1 MAFRCARRTLICHH
15 VTMSTNQ
22 PPLTGIKVVDMS
34 TMISGPLTAMMLA
47 DYGADVIKI
56 ESPGQGDLMRYLG
69 TQKNGLT
76 GLFHLNNRGKRSI
89 NLNVK
94 SKEGLEVLTKLIAE
108 ADVFVQNYRPGALE
122 RLGLGYEDVKKFNP
136 GIIYVSISGY
146 GPDGP
151 NSHRRVYDN
160 VIQAASG
167 VASVQADPAT
177 GKPQMLR
184 NLACDKVTSYTAM
197 QSICAA
203 LFARERGTAEGQHIV
218 VAMLDAAVAFLWPD
232 AGMDATVLDDDAM
245 RMPTL
250 GANYNV
256 TVLEDGYC
264 ASSAVSDV
272 EFKGLWAALGRPDL
286 ADDPRFSTAVARSQN
301 TPELVKTMKELSS
314 KTKVADFL
322 RVAEEHDLP
331 ASAVN
336 SIADLPNDPQIKNN
350 QIFVERTHPVMG
362 KVREVRP
369 AARMSETG
377 LRVSSPAPMRGEHT
391 DDIVR
396 EIGLDPVALREAGAI
411 F

>member
-1 MAFRCARRTLICHH
+1 MT
-15 VTMSTNQ
+15 TNQ

-94 SKEGLEVLTKLIAE
+94 SKEGLEILTKLIAE

-167 VASVQADPAT
+167 VASVQSDPGT

-203 LFARERGTAEGQHIV
+203 LFARERGTAEGQHII
-218 VAMLDAAVAFLWPD
+218 VAMLDAAVSFLWPD

-264 ASSAVSDV
+264 ASAAVSDV
-272 EFKGLWAALGRPDL
+272 EFRGMWAALGRPDL

-350 QIFVERTHPVMG
+350 EIFVERTHPVMG

-369 AARMSETG
+369 AARFSDTK

>member
-1 MAFRCARRTLICHH
+1 MT
-15 VTMSTNQ
+15 TNQ

-94 SKEGLEVLTKLIAE
+94 SKEGLEILTKLIAQ
-108 ADVFVQNYRPGALE
+108 ADVFVQNYRPGAME

-167 VASVQADPAT
+167 VASVQSDPGT

-203 LFARERGTAEGQHIV
+203 LFARERGTAQGQHIV
-218 VAMLDAAVAFLWPD
+218 LAMLDAAVSFLWPD
-232 AGMDATVLDDDAM
+232 AGMDATVLDEDAT

-272 EFKGLWAALGRPDL
+272 EFKGLWAALGRPEL
-286 ADDPRFSTAVARSQN
+286 ADDPRFSTAAARSQN
-301 TPELVKTMKELSS
+301 AGELVKTMKELSS
-314 KTKVADFL
+314 QTKLADFL

-331 ASAVN
+331 ASPVN

-350 QIFVERTHPVMG
+350 QVFVERTHPVMG
-362 KVREVRP
+362 NVREVRP
-369 AARMSETG
+369 AARFSDTK
-377 LRVSSPAPMRGEHT
+377 LRVASPAPMRGEHS

-396 EIGLDPVALREAGAI
+396 EIGLDPVALRESGAI

>member
-1 MAFRCARRTLICHH
+1 MT
-15 VTMSTNQ
+15 TNQ

-89 NLNVK
+89 GLNVK
-94 SKEGLEVLTKLIAE
+94 SKEGLEILTKLIAE
-108 ADVFVQNYRPGALE
+108 ADVFVQNYRPGAMD

-160 VIQAASG
+160 IIQAASG
-167 VASVQADPAT
+167 VASVQSDPGT

-203 LFARERGTAEGQHIV
+203 LFARERGTAQGQHIV
-218 VAMLDAAVAFLWPD
+218 VAMLDAAVSFLWPD
-232 AGMDATVLDDDAM
+232 AGMDATVLDDDAT

-286 ADDPRFSTAVARSQN
+286 ADDPRFATAAARSQN
-301 TPELVKTMKELSS
+301 AGELVKTMKELSS
-314 KTKVADFL
+314 QTKLADFL

-331 ASAVN
+331 ASPVN
-336 SIADLPNDPQIKNN
+336 SIADLPNDAQIKNN
-350 QIFVERTHPVMG
+350 KIFVERTHPVMG

-369 AARMSETG
+369 AARFSDTE
-377 LRVSSPAPMRGEHT
+377 LRVSAPAPMRGEHS

>member
-1 MAFRCARRTLICHH
+1 MT
-15 VTMSTNQ
+15 TNQ

-89 NLNVK
+89 GLNVK

-167 VASVQADPAT
+167 VASVQSDPGT

-203 LFARERGTAEGQHIV
+203 LFARERGTAQGQHIV
-218 VAMLDAAVAFLWPD
+218 LAMLDAAVSFLWPD
-232 AGMDATVLDDDAM
+232 AGMDATVLDDDAT

-286 ADDPRFSTAVARSQN
+286 ADDPRFSTAAARSQN
-301 TPELVKTMKELSS
+301 AGELVKTMKELSS
-314 KTKVADFL
+314 KTKLADFL

-331 ASAVN
+331 ASPVN
-336 SIADLPNDPQIKNN
+336 SIADLPNDAQIKNN
-350 QIFVERTHPVMG
+350 KIFVERTHPVMG

-369 AARMSETG
+369 AARFSDTE
-377 LRVSSPAPMRGEHT
+377 LRVSAPAPMRGEHS

-396 EIGLDPVALREAGAI
+396 EIGLDPASLREAGAI

>member
-1 MAFRCARRTLICHH
+1 MT
-15 VTMSTNQ
+15 TNQ

-94 SKEGLEVLTKLIAE
+94 SKEGLEILTKLIAQ
-108 ADVFVQNYRPGALE
+108 ADVFVQNYRPGAME

-167 VASVQADPAT
+167 VASVQSDPGT

-203 LFARERGTAEGQHIV
+203 LFARERGTAQGQHIV
-218 VAMLDAAVAFLWPD
+218 LAMLDAAVSFLWPD
-232 AGMDATVLDDDAM
+232 AGMDATVLDDDAI

-272 EFKGLWAALGRPDL
+272 EFKGLWAALGRPEL
-286 ADDPRFSTAVARSQN
+286 ADDPRFSTAAARSQN
-301 TPELVKTMKELSS
+301 AGELVKTMKELSS
-314 KTKVADFL
+314 QTKLADFL

-331 ASAVN
+331 ASPVN

-350 QIFVERTHPVMG
+350 KIFVERTHPVMG

-369 AARMSETG
+369 AARFSDTQ
-377 LRVSSPAPMRGEHT
+377 LRVSAPAPMRGEHS

>member
-1 MAFRCARRTLICHH
+1 
-15 VTMSTNQ
+15 
-22 PPLTGIKVVDMS
+22 
-34 TMISGPLTAMMLA
+34 
-47 DYGADVIKI
+47 
-56 ESPGQGDLMRYLG
+56 
-69 TQKNGLT
+69 
-76 GLFHLNNRGKRSI
+76 
-89 NLNVK
+89 
-94 SKEGLEVLTKLIAE
+94 
-108 ADVFVQNYRPGALE
+108 
-122 RLGLGYEDVKKFNP
+122 
-136 GIIYVSISGY
+136 
-146 GPDGP
+146 
-151 NSHRRVYDN
+151 VYDN

-167 VASVQADPAT
+167 VASVQSDPGT

-203 LFARERGTAEGQHIV
+203 LFARERGTAQGQHIV
-218 VAMLDAAVAFLWPD
+218 LAMLDAAVSFLWPD
-232 AGMDATVLDDDAM
+232 AGMDATVLDDDAT

-286 ADDPRFSTAVARSQN
+286 ADDPRFSTAAARSQN
-301 TPELVKTMKELSS
+301 AGELVKTMKELSS
-314 KTKVADFL
+314 KTKLADFL

-331 ASAVN
+331 ASPVN
-336 SIADLPNDPQIKNN
+336 SIADLPNDAQIKNN
-350 QIFVERTHPVMG
+350 KIFVERTHPVMG

-369 AARMSETG
+369 AARFSDTE
-377 LRVSSPAPMRGEHT
+377 LRVSAPAPMRGEHS

-396 EIGLDPVALREAGAI
+396 EIGLDPAALREAGAI

>member
-1 MAFRCARRTLICHH
+1 
-15 VTMSTNQ
+15 MSTNQ

>member
-1 MAFRCARRTLICHH
+1 
-15 VTMSTNQ
+15 MSTNQ
-22 PPLTGIKVVDMS
+22 PPLTGVKVVDMS

-76 GLFHLNNRGKRSI
+76 GLFSLNNRGKRSI

-94 SKEGLEVLTKLIAE
+94 SKEGLDILKKLIGE
-108 ADVFVQNYRPGALE
+108 ADVFVQNYRPGAME

-136 GIIYVSISGY
+136 KIIYVSISGY

-167 VASVQADPAT
+167 VASVQSDPGT

-203 LFARERGTAEGQHIV
+203 LFARERGIAEGQHIV
-218 VAMLDAAVAFLWPD
+218 LAMLDAAVAFLWPD
-232 AGMDATVLDDDAM
+232 AGMDATVLDEDAI

-272 EFKGLWAALGRPDL
+272 EFKGLWAALGQPQL
-286 ADDPRFSTAVARSQN
+286 ADDPRFATAAARSQN
-301 TPELVKTMKELSS
+301 AGELVKTMKELSS
-314 KTKVADFL
+314 KTKLADFL

-331 ASAVN
+331 ASPVN
-336 SIADLPNDPQIKNN
+336 TIADLPNDPQIKNN
-350 QIFVERTHPVMG
+350 RVFVERTHPVMG

-369 AARMSETG
+369 AARFSDTE

-396 EIGLDPVALREAGAI
+396 EIGLDPDKLREIGAI

>member
-1 MAFRCARRTLICHH
+1 MT
-15 VTMSTNQ
+15 TNQ

-89 NLNVK
+89 GLNVK
-94 SKEGLEVLTKLIAE
+94 SKEGLEILTKLIAE
-108 ADVFVQNYRPGALE
+108 ADVFVQNYRPGAMD
-122 RLGLGYEDVKKFNP
+122 RLGLGYDDVKKFNP

-167 VASVQADPAT
+167 VASVQSDPGT

-203 LFARERGTAEGQHIV
+203 LFARERGTAQGQHIV
-218 VAMLDAAVAFLWPD
+218 VAMLDAAVSFLWPD
-232 AGMDATVLDDDAM
+232 AGMDATVLDDDAT

-286 ADDPRFSTAVARSQN
+286 ADDPRFATAAARSQN
-301 TPELVKTMKELSS
+301 AGELVKTMKELSS
-314 KTKVADFL
+314 QTKLADFL

-331 ASAVN
+331 ASPVN
-336 SIADLPNDPQIKNN
+336 SIADLPNDAQIKNN
-350 QIFVERTHPVMG
+350 KIFVERTHPVMG

-369 AARMSETG
+369 AARFSDTE
-377 LRVSSPAPMRGEHT
+377 LRVSAPAPMRGEHS

>member
-1 MAFRCARRTLICHH
+1 MT
-15 VTMSTNQ
+15 TNQ

-94 SKEGLEVLTKLIAE
+94 SKEGLEILTKLIAQ
-108 ADVFVQNYRPGALE
+108 ADVFVQNYRPGAME

-167 VASVQADPAT
+167 VASVQSDPGT

-203 LFARERGTAEGQHIV
+203 LFARERGTAQGQHIV
-218 VAMLDAAVAFLWPD
+218 VAMLDAAVSFLWPD
-232 AGMDATVLDDDAM
+232 AGMDATVLDDDAT

-286 ADDPRFSTAVARSQN
+286 ADDPRFATAAARSQN
-301 TPELVKTMKELSS
+301 AGELVKTMKELSS
-314 KTKVADFL
+314 QTKLVDFL

-331 ASAVN
+331 ASPVN
-336 SIADLPNDPQIKNN
+336 SIADLPNDAQIKNN
-350 QIFVERTHPVMG
+350 KIFVERTHPVMG

-369 AARMSETG
+369 AARFSDTE
-377 LRVSSPAPMRGEHT
+377 LRVSAPAPMRGEHS

>member
-1 MAFRCARRTLICHH
+1 MT
-15 VTMSTNQ
+15 TNQ

-94 SKEGLEVLTKLIAE
+94 SKEGLEILTKLIAQ
-108 ADVFVQNYRPGALE
+108 ADVFVQNYRPGAME
-122 RLGLGYEDVKKFNP
+122 RLGLGYDDVKKFNP

-167 VASVQADPAT
+167 VASVQSDPGT

-203 LFARERGTAEGQHIV
+203 LFARERGTAQGQHIV
-218 VAMLDAAVAFLWPD
+218 LAMLDAAVSFLWPD
-232 AGMDATVLDDDAM
+232 AGMDATVLDEDAT

-272 EFKGLWAALGRPDL
+272 EFKGLWAALGRPEL
-286 ADDPRFSTAVARSQN
+286 ADDPRFSTAAARSQN
-301 TPELVKTMKELSS
+301 AGELVKTMKELSS
-314 KTKVADFL
+314 KTKLADFL

-331 ASAVN
+331 ASPVN
-336 SIADLPNDPQIKNN
+336 SIADLPNDAQIKNN
-350 QIFVERTHPVMG
+350 KIFVERTHPVMG

-369 AARMSETG
+369 AARFSDTE
-377 LRVSSPAPMRGEHT
+377 LRVSAPAPMRGEHS

>member
-1 MAFRCARRTLICHH
+1 MT
-15 VTMSTNQ
+15 TNQ

-89 NLNVK
+89 GLNVK
-94 SKEGLEVLTKLIAE
+94 SKEGLEILTKLIAE
-108 ADVFVQNYRPGALE
+108 ADVFVQNYRPGAMD

-167 VASVQADPAT
+167 VASVQSDPGT

-203 LFARERGTAEGQHIV
+203 LFARERGTAQGQHIV
-218 VAMLDAAVAFLWPD
+218 VAMLDAAVSFLWPD
-232 AGMDATVLDDDAM
+232 AGMDATVLDDDAT

-286 ADDPRFSTAVARSQN
+286 ADDPRFATAAARSQN
-301 TPELVKTMKELSS
+301 AGELVKTMKELSS
-314 KTKVADFL
+314 QTKLADFL

-331 ASAVN
+331 ASPVN
-336 SIADLPNDPQIKNN
+336 SIADLPNDAQIKNN
-350 QIFVERTHPVMG
+350 KIFVERTHPVMG

-369 AARMSETG
+369 AARFSDTE
-377 LRVSSPAPMRGEHT
+377 LRVSTPAPMRGEHS

>member
-1 MAFRCARRTLICHH
+1 MT
-15 VTMSTNQ
+15 TNQ

-89 NLNVK
+89 GLNVK
-94 SKEGLEVLTKLIAE
+94 SKEGLEILTKLISE

-167 VASVQADPAT
+167 VASVQADPGT

-203 LFARERGTAEGQHIV
+203 LFARERGTAQGQHIV
-218 VAMLDAAVAFLWPD
+218 VAMLDAAVSFLWPD
-232 AGMDATVLDDDAM
+232 AGMDATVLDDDAT

-264 ASSAVSDV
+264 ASAAVSDV

-301 TPELVKTMKELSS
+301 TPELVKTMKDLSS
-314 KTKVADFL
+314 NTKLADFL

-336 SIADLPNDPQIKNN
+336 SIADLPNDAQIKNN
-350 QIFVERTHPVMG
+350 KIFVERTHPVMG

-369 AARMSETG
+369 AARFSDTE
-377 LRVSSPAPMRGEHT
+377 LRVSAPAPMRGEHS

-396 EIGLDPVALREAGAI
+396 EIGLDPAALREAGAI

>member
-1 MAFRCARRTLICHH
+1 MT
-15 VTMSTNQ
+15 TNQ

-89 NLNVK
+89 GLNVK
-94 SKEGLEVLTKLIAE
+94 SKEGLEILTKLIAE
-108 ADVFVQNYRPGALE
+108 ADVFVQNYRPGAMD

-167 VASVQADPAT
+167 VASVQSDPGT

-203 LFARERGTAEGQHIV
+203 LFARERGTAQGQHIV
-218 VAMLDAAVAFLWPD
+218 VAMLDAAVSFLWPD
-232 AGMDATVLDDDAM
+232 AGMDATVLDDDAT

-286 ADDPRFSTAVARSQN
+286 ADDPRFATAAARSQN
-301 TPELVKTMKELSS
+301 AGELVKTMKELSS
-314 KTKVADFL
+314 QTKLADFL

-331 ASAVN
+331 ASPVN
-336 SIADLPNDPQIKNN
+336 SIADLPNDAQIKNN
-350 QIFVERTHPVMG
+350 KIFVERTHPVMG

>member
-1 MAFRCARRTLICHH
+1 MT
-15 VTMSTNQ
+15 TNQ

-94 SKEGLEVLTKLIAE
+94 SKEGLEILTKLIAE

-167 VASVQADPAT
+167 VASVQSDPGT

-197 QSICAA
+197 QSVCAA
-203 LFARERGTAEGQHIV
+203 LFARERGTAEGQHII
-218 VAMLDAAVAFLWPD
+218 VAMLDAAVSFLWPD

-264 ASSAVSDV
+264 ASAAVSDV
-272 EFKGLWAALGRPDL
+272 EFRGMWAALGRPDL

-350 QIFVERTHPVMG
+350 EIFVERTHPVMG

-369 AARMSETG
+369 AARFSDTK

>member
-1 MAFRCARRTLICHH
+1 MT
-15 VTMSTNQ
+15 TNQ

-76 GLFHLNNRGKRSI
+76 GLFSLNNRGKRSI

-94 SKEGLEVLTKLIAE
+94 SKEGLEILTKLIAQ
-108 ADVFVQNYRPGALE
+108 ADVFVQNYRPGAME

-203 LFARERGTAEGQHIV
+203 LFARERGTAQGQHIV
-218 VAMLDAAVAFLWPD
+218 LAMLDAAVAFLWPD
-232 AGMDATVLDDDAM
+232 AGMDATVLDDDAI

-272 EFKGLWAALGRPDL
+272 EFKGLWAALGRPEL
-286 ADDPRFSTAVARSQN
+286 ADDPRFSTAAARSQN
-301 TPELVKTMKELSS
+301 AGELVKTMKELSS
-314 KTKVADFL
+314 QTKLADFL

-331 ASAVN
+331 ASPVN

-350 QIFVERTHPVMG
+350 QVFVERTHPVMG

-369 AARMSETG
+369 AARFSDTK
-377 LRVSSPAPMRGEHT
+377 LRVASPAPMRGEHS

>member
-1 MAFRCARRTLICHH
+1 MT
-15 VTMSTNQ
+15 TNQ

-89 NLNVK
+89 GLNVK
-94 SKEGLEVLTKLIAE
+94 SKEGLEILTKLIAE
-108 ADVFVQNYRPGALE
+108 ADVFVQNYRPGAMD

-167 VASVQADPAT
+167 VASVQSDPGT

-203 LFARERGTAEGQHIV
+203 LFARERGTAQGQHIV
-218 VAMLDAAVAFLWPD
+218 VAMLDAAVSFLWPD
-232 AGMDATVLDDDAM
+232 AGMDATVLDDDAT

-286 ADDPRFSTAVARSQN
+286 ADDPRFATAAARSQN
-301 TPELVKTMKELSS
+301 AGELVKTMKELSS
-314 KTKVADFL
+314 KTKLADFL

-331 ASAVN
+331 ASPVN
-336 SIADLPNDPQIKNN
+336 SIADLPNDAQIKNN
-350 QIFVERTHPVMG
+350 KIFVERTHPVMG

-369 AARMSETG
+369 AARFSDTE
-377 LRVSSPAPMRGEHT
+377 LRVSAPAPMRGEHS

>member
-1 MAFRCARRTLICHH
+1 MT
-15 VTMSTNQ
+15 TNQ

-89 NLNVK
+89 GLNVK
-94 SKEGLEVLTKLIAE
+94 SKEGLEILTNLIAE

-167 VASVQADPAT
+167 VASVQSDPGT

-203 LFARERGTAEGQHIV
+203 LFARERGTAQGQHIV

-232 AGMDATVLDDDAM
+232 AGMDATVLDEDAM

-264 ASSAVSDV
+264 ASAAVSDV
-272 EFKGLWAALGRPDL
+272 EFRGLFAALGRPDL

-331 ASAVN
+331 ASPVN
-336 SIADLPNDPQIKNN
+336 SIADLPSDAQIKNN
-350 QIFVERTHPVMG
+350 KIFVERTHPVMG

-369 AARMSETG
+369 AARFSDTE
-377 LRVSSPAPMRGEHT
+377 LRVSSPAPMRGEHS

>member
-1 MAFRCARRTLICHH
+1 MT
-15 VTMSTNQ
+15 TNQ

-89 NLNVK
+89 GLNVK
-94 SKEGLEVLTKLIAE
+94 SKEGLEILTKLIAE
-108 ADVFVQNYRPGALE
+108 ADVFVQNYRPGAMD

-167 VASVQADPAT
+167 VASVQADPGT
-177 GKPQMLR
+177 GNPQMLR

-203 LFARERGTAEGQHIV
+203 LFARERGTAQGQHIV
-218 VAMLDAAVAFLWPD
+218 VAMLDAAVSFLWPD
-232 AGMDATVLDDDAM
+232 AGMDATVLDDDAT

-286 ADDPRFSTAVARSQN
+286 ADDPRFATAAARSQN
-301 TPELVKTMKELSS
+301 AGELVKTMKELSS
-314 KTKVADFL
+314 QTKLADFL

-331 ASAVN
+331 ASPVN
-336 SIADLPNDPQIKNN
+336 SIADLPNDAQIKNN
-350 QIFVERTHPVMG
+350 KIFVERTHPVMG

-369 AARMSETG
+369 AARFSDTE
-377 LRVSSPAPMRGEHT
+377 LRVSAPAPMRGEHS

>member
-1 MAFRCARRTLICHH
+1 MT
-15 VTMSTNQ
+15 TNQ

-34 TMISGPLTAMMLA
+34 TMISGPLTSMMLA
-47 DYGADVIKI
+47 DYGADVVKI
-56 ESPGQGDLMRYLG
+56 ESPGQGDLMRHLG
-69 TQKNGLT
+69 SQKNGVT
-76 GLFHLNNRGKRSI
+76 GLFSLNNRGKRSI

-94 SKEGLEVLTKLIAE
+94 SKEGLEILTKLIGEAE
-108 ADVFVQNYRPGALE
+108 VFVQNYRPGALE

-167 VASVQADPAT
+167 VASVQTDPAT

-184 NLACDKVTSYTAM
+184 NLMCDKVTSYTAM

-203 LFARERGTAEGQHIV
+203 LFARERGIAEGQHIV
-218 VAMLDAAVAFLWPD
+218 VAMLDSAVSFLWPD
-232 AGMDATVLDDDAM
+232 AGMDATLLDDDAV

-272 EFKGLWAALGRPDL
+272 EFRGLWAAYGRPEM

-301 TPELVKTMKELSS
+301 TPELVKT
-314 KTKVADFL
+314 
-322 RVAEEHDLP
+322 
-331 ASAVN
+331 
-336 SIADLPNDPQIKNN
+336 
-350 QIFVERTHPVMG
+350 
-362 KVREVRP
+362 
-369 AARMSETG
+369 
-377 LRVSSPAPMRGEHT
+377 
-391 DDIVR
+391 
-396 EIGLDPVALREAGAI
+396 
-411 F
+411 

>member
-1 MAFRCARRTLICHH
+1 MT
-15 VTMSTNQ
+15 TNQ

-76 GLFHLNNRGKRSI
+76 GLFSLNNRGKRSI

-94 SKEGLEVLTKLIAE
+94 SKEGLEILTKLIAE
-108 ADVFVQNYRPGALE
+108 ADVFVQNYRPGAME

-167 VASVQADPAT
+167 VASVQSDPGT

-203 LFARERGTAEGQHIV
+203 LFARERGTAQGQHIV
-218 VAMLDAAVAFLWPD
+218 LAMLDAAVSFLWPD
-232 AGMDATVLDDDAM
+232 AGMDATVLDDDAT

-286 ADDPRFSTAVARSQN
+286 ADDPRFSTAAARSQN
-301 TPELVKTMKELSS
+301 AGELVKTMKELSS
-314 KTKVADFL
+314 KTKLADFL

-331 ASAVN
+331 ASPVN
-336 SIADLPNDPQIKNN
+336 SIADLPNDAQIKNN
-350 QIFVERTHPVMG
+350 KIFVERTHPVMG

-369 AARMSETG
+369 AARFSDTE
-377 LRVSSPAPMRGEHT
+377 LRVSAPAPMRGEHS

-396 EIGLDPVALREAGAI
+396 EIGLDPAALREAGAI

>member
-1 MAFRCARRTLICHH
+1 MTA
-15 VTMSTNQ
+15 NQ

-47 DYGADVIKI
+47 DYGADVIKV

-76 GLFHLNNRGKRSI
+76 GLFSLNNRGKRSI

-94 SKEGLEVLTKLIAE
+94 SKEGLEVLTKLIE
-108 ADVFVQNYRPGALE
+108 RADVFVQNYRPGAME
-122 RLGLGYEDVKKFNP
+122 RLGLGYDDVRSFNP

-167 VASVQADPAT
+167 VASVQSDPAT

-203 LFARERGTAEGQHIV
+203 LFARERGAAQGQHIV
-218 VAMLDAAVAFLWPD
+218 LAMLDAAVAFLWPD
-232 AGMDATVLDDDAM
+232 AGMDATVLDDDAI

-264 ASSAVSDV
+264 ASSAVSDI

-286 ADDPRFSTAVARSQN
+286 ADDPRFCTAAARSQN
-301 TPELVKTMKELSS
+301 TLELVRTIKELSS
-314 KTKVADFL
+314 QTKLADFL
-322 RVAEEHDLP
+322 RIAEEHDLP
-331 ASAVN
+331 ASPVN
-336 SIADLPNDPQIKNN
+336 SLADLPDDPQIRHNKV
-350 QIFVERTHPVMG
+350 FVDRAHPVMG
-362 KVREVRP
+362 NVREVRP
-369 AARMSETG
+369 AARFSDTK
-377 LRVSSPAPMRGEHT
+377 LRVAAPAPMRGEHS

-396 EIGLDPVALREAGAI
+396 EIGLDPTQLREAGAI

>member
-1 MAFRCARRTLICHH
+1 MT
-15 VTMSTNQ
+15 TNQ

-76 GLFHLNNRGKRSI
+76 GLFSLNNRGKRSI

-94 SKEGLEVLTKLIAE
+94 SKEGLEILTKLIAE

-122 RLGLGYEDVKKFNP
+122 RLGLGYDDVKKFNP

-203 LFARERGTAEGQHIV
+203 LFARERGIAQGQHIV
-218 VAMLDAAVAFLWPD
+218 LAMLDAAVAFLWPD
-232 AGMDATVLDDDAM
+232 AGMDATILDDDAV

-286 ADDPRFSTAVARSQN
+286 ADDPRFSTAAARSQN
-301 TPELVKTMKELSS
+301 AGELVKTMKELSS
-314 KTKVADFL
+314 KTKLADFL

-331 ASAVN
+331 ASPVN
-336 SIADLPNDPQIKNN
+336 AIADLPTDPQIKNN
-350 QIFVERTHPVMG
+350 KVFVERKHPVAG
-362 KVREVRP
+362 NVREVRP
-369 AARMSETG
+369 AARFSDTQ

>member
-1 MAFRCARRTLICHH
+1 MT
-15 VTMSTNQ
+15 TNQ

-89 NLNVK
+89 GLNVK
-94 SKEGLEVLTKLIAE
+94 SKEGLEILTKLISE

-122 RLGLGYEDVKKFNP
+122 RLGLGFEDVKKFNP

-167 VASVQADPAT
+167 VASVQSDPGT

-203 LFARERGTAEGQHIV
+203 LFARERGTAQGQHIV
-218 VAMLDAAVAFLWPD
+218 LAMLDAAVSFLWPD
-232 AGMDATVLDDDAM
+232 AGMDATVLDDDAV

-256 TVLEDGYC
+256 TVLQDGYC
-264 ASSAVSDV
+264 ASAAVSDV
-272 EFKGLWAALGRPDL
+272 EFKGLWAALGRPEL
-286 ADDPRFSTAVARSQN
+286 ADDPRFSTAAARSQN
-301 TPELVKTMKELSS
+301 AGELVQTMKDLSS
-314 KTKVADFL
+314 KTKLADFL
-322 RVAEEHDLP
+322 RVAEQYDLP
-331 ASAVN
+331 ASPVN
-336 SIADLPNDPQIKNN
+336 SIADLPNDAQIKNN
-350 QIFVERTHPVMG
+350 RVFVERTHPVMG

-369 AARMSETG
+369 AARFSDTQ
-377 LRVSSPAPMRGEHT
+377 LRVSAPAPMRGEHS
-391 DDIVR
+391 DDIAR
-396 EIGLDPVALREAGAI
+396 EIGFDPAALREAGAI

>member
-1 MAFRCARRTLICHH
+1 MT
-15 VTMSTNQ
+15 TNQ

-94 SKEGLEVLTKLIAE
+94 SKEGLEILTKLIAQ
-108 ADVFVQNYRPGALE
+108 ADVFVQNYRPGAME

-167 VASVQADPAT
+167 VASVQSDPGT

-203 LFARERGTAEGQHIV
+203 LFARERGTVQGQHIV
-218 VAMLDAAVAFLWPD
+218 LAMLDAAVSFLWPD
-232 AGMDATVLDDDAM
+232 AGMDATVLDDDAI

-272 EFKGLWAALGRPDL
+272 EFKGLWAALGRPEL
-286 ADDPRFSTAVARSQN
+286 ADDPRFSTAAARSQN
-301 TPELVKTMKELSS
+301 AGELVKTMKELSS
-314 KTKVADFL
+314 QTKLADFL

-331 ASAVN
+331 ASPVN
-336 SIADLPNDPQIKNN
+336 SIADLPNDAQIKNN
-350 QIFVERTHPVMG
+350 KIFVERTHPVMG

-369 AARMSETG
+369 AARFSDTQ
-377 LRVSSPAPMRGEHT
+377 LRVSAPAPMRGEHS

>member
-1 MAFRCARRTLICHH
+1 MT
-15 VTMSTNQ
+15 TNQ

-94 SKEGLEVLTKLIAE
+94 SKEGLEILTKLIAQ
-108 ADVFVQNYRPGALE
+108 ADVFVQNYRPGAME

-167 VASVQADPAT
+167 VASVQSDPGT

-203 LFARERGTAEGQHIV
+203 LFARERGTAQGQHIV
-218 VAMLDAAVAFLWPD
+218 LAMLDAAVSFLWPD
-232 AGMDATVLDDDAM
+232 AGMDATVLDDDAI

-272 EFKGLWAALGRPDL
+272 EFKGLWAALGRPEL
-286 ADDPRFSTAVARSQN
+286 ADDPRFSTAAARSQN
-301 TPELVKTMKELSS
+301 AGELVKTMKELSS
-314 KTKVADFL
+314 QTKLADFL

-331 ASAVN
+331 ASPVN
-336 SIADLPNDPQIKNN
+336 SIADLPNDAQIKNN
-350 QIFVERTHPVMG
+350 KIFVERTHPVMG

-369 AARMSETG
+369 AARFSDTE
-377 LRVSSPAPMRGEHT
+377 LRVSAPAPMRGEHS

>member
-1 MAFRCARRTLICHH
+1 MT
-15 VTMSTNQ
+15 TNQ

-89 NLNVK
+89 GLNVK
-94 SKEGLEVLTKLIAE
+94 SKEGLEILTKLISE

-167 VASVQADPAT
+167 VASVQADPGT

-203 LFARERGTAEGQHIV
+203 LFARERGTAQGQHIV
-218 VAMLDAAVAFLWPD
+218 VAMLDAAVSFLWPD
-232 AGMDATVLDDDAM
+232 AGMDATVLDDDAT

-264 ASSAVSDV
+264 ASAAVSDV

-301 TPELVKTMKELSS
+301 APELVKTMKELSS
-314 KTKVADFL
+314 NTKLADFL

-336 SIADLPNDPQIKNN
+336 SIADLPNDAQIKNN
-350 QIFVERTHPVMG
+350 KIFVERTHPVMG

-369 AARMSETG
+369 AARFSDTE
-377 LRVSSPAPMRGEHT
+377 LRVSAPAPMRGEHS

-396 EIGLDPVALREAGAI
+396 EIGLDPAALREAGAI

>member
-1 MAFRCARRTLICHH
+1 MFRGKQMT
-15 VTMSTNQ
+15 TNQ

-47 DYGADVIKI
+47 DYGAGVIKI

-89 NLNVK
+89 GLNVK
-94 SKEGLEVLTKLIAE
+94 SKEGLEILTKLIAE
-108 ADVFVQNYRPGALE
+108 ADVFVQNYRPGALD

-167 VASVQADPAT
+167 VASVQSDPGT

-203 LFARERGTAEGQHIV
+203 LFARERGTAQGQHIV
-218 VAMLDAAVAFLWPD
+218 VAMLDAAVSFLWPD
-232 AGMDATVLDDDAM
+232 AGMDATVLDEDAM

-264 ASSAVSDV
+264 ASAAVSDV
-272 EFKGLWAALGRPDL
+272 EFRGLFAALGRPEL
-286 ADDPRFSTAVARSQN
+286 ADDPRFATAVARSQN
-301 TPELVKTMKELSS
+301 TSELVATMKDLSS
-314 KTKVADFL
+314 KRKLADFL

-331 ASAVN
+331 ASPVN
-336 SIADLPNDPQIKNN
+336 SIADLPNDAQIRNN
-350 QIFVERTHPVMG
+350 KVFVERTHPVMG

-369 AARMSETG
+369 AARFSDTA
-377 LRVSSPAPMRGEHT
+377 LRVSAPAPMRGEHS

>member
-1 MAFRCARRTLICHH
+1 MT
-15 VTMSTNQ
+15 TNQ

-89 NLNVK
+89 GLNVK
-94 SKEGLEVLTKLIAE
+94 SKEGLEILTKLIAE
-108 ADVFVQNYRPGALE
+108 ADVFVQNYRPGAMD

-167 VASVQADPAT
+167 VASVQSDPGT

-203 LFARERGTAEGQHIV
+203 LFARERGTAQGQHIV
-218 VAMLDAAVAFLWPD
+218 VAMLDAAVSFLWPD
-232 AGMDATVLDDDAM
+232 AGMDATVLDDDAT

-286 ADDPRFSTAVARSQN
+286 ADDPRFATAAARSQN
-301 TPELVKTMKELSS
+301 AGELVKTMKELSS
-314 KTKVADFL
+314 QTKLADFL

-331 ASAVN
+331 ASPVN
-336 SIADLPNDPQIKNN
+336 SIADLPNDAQIKNN
-350 QIFVERTHPVMG
+350 KIFVERTHPVMG

-369 AARMSETG
+369 AARFSDTE
-377 LRVSSPAPMRGEHT
+377 LRVSAPAPMRGEHS

>member
-1 MAFRCARRTLICHH
+1 MT
-15 VTMSTNQ
+15 TNQ

-89 NLNVK
+89 GLNVK
-94 SKEGLEVLTKLIAE
+94 SKEGLEILTKLIGE

-167 VASVQADPAT
+167 VASVQSDPGT

-264 ASSAVSDV
+264 ASAAVSDV
-272 EFKGLWAALGRPDL
+272 EFRGLWAALGRPDL

-314 KTKVADFL
+314 NTKVADFL
-322 RVAEEHDLP
+322 RVAEEYDLP

-336 SIADLPNDPQIKNN
+336 SIADLPNDAQIKNN
-350 QIFVERTHPVMG
+350 KIFVERTHPVMG

-369 AARMSETG
+369 AARFSDTE
-377 LRVSSPAPMRGEHT
+377 LRVSVPAPMRGEHS

>member
-1 MAFRCARRTLICHH
+1 MT
-15 VTMSTNQ
+15 TNQ

-89 NLNVK
+89 GLNVK
-94 SKEGLEVLTKLIAE
+94 SKEGLEILTKLIAE
-108 ADVFVQNYRPGALE
+108 ADVFVQNYRPGAMD

-167 VASVQADPAT
+167 VASVQADPGT

-203 LFARERGTAEGQHIV
+203 LFARERGTAQGQHIV
-218 VAMLDAAVAFLWPD
+218 VAMLDAAVSFLWPD
-232 AGMDATVLDDDAM
+232 AGMDATVLDDDAT

-286 ADDPRFSTAVARSQN
+286 ADDPRFATAAARSQN
-301 TPELVKTMKELSS
+301 AGELVKTMKELSS
-314 KTKVADFL
+314 QTKLADFL

-331 ASAVN
+331 ASPVN
-336 SIADLPNDPQIKNN
+336 SIADLPNDAQIKNN
-350 QIFVERTHPVMG
+350 KIFVERTHPVMG

-369 AARMSETG
+369 AARFSDTE
-377 LRVSSPAPMRGEHT
+377 LRVSAPAPMRGEHS

>member
-1 MAFRCARRTLICHH
+1 MT
-15 VTMSTNQ
+15 TNQ

-94 SKEGLEVLTKLIAE
+94 SKEGLEILMKLIAQ
-108 ADVFVQNYRPGALE
+108 ADVFVQNYRPGAME
-122 RLGLGYEDVKKFNP
+122 RLGLGYDDVKKFNP

-167 VASVQADPAT
+167 VASVQSDPGT

-203 LFARERGTAEGQHIV
+203 LFARERGTAQGQHIV
-218 VAMLDAAVAFLWPD
+218 LAMLDAAVSFLWPD
-232 AGMDATVLDDDAM
+232 AGMDATVLDDDAI

-264 ASSAVSDV
+264 ASAAVSDV
-272 EFKGLWAALGRPDL
+272 EFKGLWAALGRPEL
-286 ADDPRFSTAVARSQN
+286 ADDPRFSTAAARSQN
-301 TPELVKTMKELSS
+301 AGELVKTMKELSS
-314 KTKVADFL
+314 QTKLADFL

-331 ASAVN
+331 ASPVN
-336 SIADLPNDPQIKNN
+336 SIADLPNDAQIKNN
-350 QIFVERTHPVMG
+350 KIFVERTHPVMG

-369 AARMSETG
+369 AARFSDTE
-377 LRVSSPAPMRGEHT
+377 LRVSAPAPMRGEHS

>member
-1 MAFRCARRTLICHH
+1 MT
-15 VTMSTNQ
+15 TNQ

-94 SKEGLEVLTKLIAE
+94 SKEGLEILTKLIAQ
-108 ADVFVQNYRPGALE
+108 ADVFVQNYRPGAME
-122 RLGLGYEDVKKFNP
+122 RLGLGYDDVKKFNP

-167 VASVQADPAT
+167 VASVQSDPGT

-203 LFARERGTAEGQHIV
+203 LFARERGTAQGQHIV
-218 VAMLDAAVAFLWPD
+218 LAMLDAAVSFLWPD
-232 AGMDATVLDDDAM
+232 AGMDATVLDEDAI

-272 EFKGLWAALGRPDL
+272 EFKGLWAALGRPEL
-286 ADDPRFSTAVARSQN
+286 ADDPRFSTAAARSQN
-301 TPELVKTMKELSS
+301 AGELVKTMKELSS
-314 KTKVADFL
+314 QTKLADFL

-331 ASAVN
+331 ASPVN
-336 SIADLPNDPQIKNN
+336 SIADLPNDAQIKNN
-350 QIFVERTHPVMG
+350 KIFVERTHPVMG

-369 AARMSETG
+369 AARFSDTQ
-377 LRVSSPAPMRGEHT
+377 LRVSAPAPMRGEHS

>member
-1 MAFRCARRTLICHH
+1 MT
-15 VTMSTNQ
+15 TNQ

-94 SKEGLEVLTKLIAE
+94 SKEGLEILTKLIAQ
-108 ADVFVQNYRPGALE
+108 ADVFVQNYRPGAME

-167 VASVQADPAT
+167 VASVQSDPGT

-203 LFARERGTAEGQHIV
+203 LFARERGTVQGQHIV
-218 VAMLDAAVAFLWPD
+218 LAMLDAAVSFLWPD
-232 AGMDATVLDDDAM
+232 AGMDATVLDDDAI

-272 EFKGLWAALGRPDL
+272 EFKGLWAALGRPEL
-286 ADDPRFSTAVARSQN
+286 ADDPRFSTAAARSQN
-301 TPELVKTMKELSS
+301 AGELVKTMKELSS
-314 KTKVADFL
+314 QTKLADFL

-331 ASAVN
+331 ASPVN

-350 QIFVERTHPVMG
+350 QVFVERTHPVMG

-369 AARMSETG
+369 AARFSDTQ
-377 LRVSSPAPMRGEHT
+377 LRVSAPAPMRGEHS

>member
-1 MAFRCARRTLICHH
+1 MT
-15 VTMSTNQ
+15 TNQ

-89 NLNVK
+89 GLNVK
-94 SKEGLEVLTKLIAE
+94 SKEGLEILTKLISE

-167 VASVQADPAT
+167 VASVQADPGT

-203 LFARERGTAEGQHIV
+203 LFARERGTAQGQHIV
-218 VAMLDAAVAFLWPD
+218 VAMLDAAVSFLWPD
-232 AGMDATVLDDDAM
+232 AGMDATVLDDDAT

-264 ASSAVSDV
+264 ASAAVSDV

-314 KTKVADFL
+314 NTKLADFL

-336 SIADLPNDPQIKNN
+336 SIADLPNDAQIKNN
-350 QIFVERTHPVMG
+350 KIFVERTHPVMG

-369 AARMSETG
+369 AARFSDTE
-377 LRVSSPAPMRGEHT
+377 LRVSAPAPMRGEHS

-396 EIGLDPVALREAGAI
+396 EIGLDPAALREAGAI